1 MPQPAP
7 RFDVEPSDLRVG
19 RSYRQGKA
27 LGGPARTVTEIS
39 PGGDYLAW
47 ETPDGVDY
55 GTQHVRQ
62 FCNFASGPH
71 GGLDG
76 TSGTQEA

>member
-1 MPQPAP
+1 MAQRAS

-19 RSYRQGKA
+19 QRYRQGRA

-39 PGGDYLAW
+39 DGGDYLAW
-47 ETPDGVDY
+47 ETPDGIDY

-71 GGLDG
+71 GGLVG
-76 TSGTQEA
+76 ASAVQEA